1 MIVEEFLND
10 GTLVKHYN
18 DNGTMI
24 LQVETG
30 IMYGEAIDVVPCRYT
45 YAETDEFMDKGD
57 DEEIS
62 GDEFLN
68 MIEGVL

>member
-1 MIVEEFLND
+1 
-10 GTLVKHYN
+10 
-18 DNGTMI
+18 MI

-30 IMYGEAIDVVPCRYT
+30 ILYGEAIDVVPCRYT
-45 YAETDEFMDKGD
+45 YAETDEFIDKGD

-68 MIEGVL
+68 MVEEVL